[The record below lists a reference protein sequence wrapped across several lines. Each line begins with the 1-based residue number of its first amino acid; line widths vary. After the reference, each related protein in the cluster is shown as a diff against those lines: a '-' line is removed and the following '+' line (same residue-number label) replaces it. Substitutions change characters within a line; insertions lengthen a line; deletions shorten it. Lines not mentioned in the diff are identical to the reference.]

1 MSNNSEKCNLN
12 FPKKVQLPLT
22 VQRESRIGKILG
34 ISLKVSK
41 LNKSELFQIKSEF
54 KFQGNYKKI
63 SIYQNSLER
72 TKELF
77 AIIFFVIIK
86 VPLHVCCL
94 VVHWKQLLK

>member
-34 ISLKVSK
+34 ISLKVWK
-41 LNKSELFQIKSEF
+41 LNKSEF

-63 SIYQNSLER
+63 PIYQNSLER

-77 AIIFFVIIK
+77 AIIFFIIIK